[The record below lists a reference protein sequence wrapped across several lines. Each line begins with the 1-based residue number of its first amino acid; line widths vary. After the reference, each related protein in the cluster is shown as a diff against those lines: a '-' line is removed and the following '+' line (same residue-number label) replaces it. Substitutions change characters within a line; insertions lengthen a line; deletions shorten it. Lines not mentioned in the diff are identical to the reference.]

1 MLYLDTSLVVSLI
14 AVEPSTRAAQQWLGE
29 QGEEELVISDWVV
42 TEASSALSVI
52 QRVTGLDEHA
62 RRRAERNLQALTT
75 AVLGILAVTRQAF
88 RTAATTAGR
97 ADLSLRAGD
106 ALHLA
111 VAAEH
116 GARVA
121 TRDVAQAR
129 AAESLGVGAVLVVG
143 QDDGRP

>member
-14 AVEPSTRAAQQWLGE
+14 AVEPSTSAAQQWLGE

-42 TEASSALSVI
+42 TEASSALSMI
-52 QRVTGLDEHA
+52 QRVTGLDENA
-62 RRRAERNLQALTT
+62 RSRAERNLQALTA
-75 AVLGILAVTRQAF
+75 AVLGNVPVTRQAF

-116 GARVA
+116 DARVA
-121 TRDVAQAR
+121 TRDARQAEAGNR
-129 AAESLGVGAVLVVG
+129 LGLDVFLLGDTA
-143 QDDGRP
+143 

>member
-14 AVEPSTRAAQQWLGE
+14 AVEPSTSAAQQWLDE

-52 QRVTGLDEHA
+52 QRVTGLDDQA
-62 RRRAERNLQALTT
+62 RSRAERNLQALT
-75 AVLGILAVTRQAF
+75 AGVFGNLPVTRQAF

-121 TRDVAQAR
+121 TRDMAQAR
-129 AAESLGVGAVLVVG
+129 AAEEIGVGAVLVVAR
-143 QDDGRP
+143 DEGRP

>member
-1 MLYLDTSLVVSLI
+1 MLYLDTSLVVSLT
-14 AVEPSTRAAQQWLGE
+14 AFEPSTSAAQQWLGE
-29 QGEEELVISDWVV
+29 QGEELVISDWVV
-42 TEASSALSVI
+42 TEASSVLSMI
-52 QRVTGLDEHA
+52 QWVTGLDEQA
-62 RRRAERNLQALTT
+62 RSRAERNLQALTV
-75 AVLGILAVTRQAF
+75 AVLGNVPVTRQAF

-121 TRDVAQAR
+121 TRDARQAEAR
-129 AAESLGVGAVLVVG
+129 NRLGLDVVLLG
-143 QDDGRP
+143 DTA

>member
-1 MLYLDTSLVVSLI
+1 MLYLDTGLVVSLI
-14 AVEPSTRAAQQWLGE
+14 AVEPSTSAAHQWLGE

-42 TEASSALSVI
+42 RGGVDPLDGPAGGRPGRSRPEPGGAQPAASDG
-52 QRVTGLDEHA
+52 RVFG
-62 RRRAERNLQALTT
+62 N
-75 AVLGILAVTRQAF
+75 VPVTRQAF

-121 TRDVAQAR
+121 TGDARQAEAGHRLGLDVFL
-129 AAESLGVGAVLVVG
+129 LGDTA
-143 QDDGRP
+143 

>member
-1 MLYLDTSLVVSLI
+1 MLYLDTSLFVSLI
-14 AVEPSTRAAQQWLGE
+14 AVEPSTSAAQQWLGE

-52 QRVTGLDEHA
+52 QWVTGLDEHG
-62 RRRAERNLQALTT
+62 RSRAERNLQALTA
-75 AVLGILAVTRQAF
+75 AVLGNLPVTRQAF

-97 ADLSLRAGD
+97 ADLNLRAGD

-121 TRDVAQAR
+121 TRDTRQAEAGKR
-129 AAESLGVGAVLVVG
+129 LGLDVFLLGDTA
-143 QDDGRP
+143 

>member
-14 AVEPSTRAAQQWLGE
+14 AVEPSTSAAQQWLGE
-29 QGEEELVISDWVV
+29 QGVEELVISDWVI
-42 TEASSALSVI
+42 TEASSALSMI
-52 QRVTGLDEHA
+52 QRVTGLDGHA
-62 RRRAERNLQALTT
+62 RSRAERNLQALTA
-75 AVLGILAVTRQAF
+75 AVLGNLPVTRQAF

-121 TRDVAQAR
+121 TRDARQAEAGNR
-129 AAESLGVGAVLVVG
+129 LGLDVFLLGDTA
-143 QDDGRP
+143 

>member
-14 AVEPSTRAAQQWLGE
+14 SVEPSTSAAQQWLGE

-52 QRVTGLDEHA
+52 QRVTGLDGQA
-62 RRRAERNLQALTT
+62 RSRAERNLQALTA
-75 AVLGILAVTRQAF
+75 AVLGNLPVTRQAF

-97 ADLSLRAGD
+97 ADLGLRAGD

-121 TRDVAQAR
+121 TRDARQAQAGNR
-129 AAESLGVGAVLVVG
+129 LGLDVFLLGDA
-143 QDDGRP
+143 

>member
-14 AVEPSTRAAQQWLGE
+14 AVEPSTSAAQQWLGE
-29 QGEEELVISDWVV
+29 QGEEDLVISDWVV
-42 TEASSALSVI
+42 TEASSALSII
-52 QRVTGLDEHA
+52 QRVTGLAENV
-62 RRRAERNLQALTT
+62 RSQAERNLQALTA
-75 AVLGILAVTRQAF
+75 AVLGNVPVTRQAF

-121 TRDVAQAR
+121 TRDARQAE
-129 AAESLGVGAVLVVG
+129 AGNQLGLDVFLLGDTA
-143 QDDGRP
+143 

>member
-14 AVEPSTRAAQQWLGE
+14 AAEPSTSAAQQWLGE

-42 TEASSALSVI
+42 TEASSALSMI
-52 QRVTGLDEHA
+52 QRVTGLDEQA
-62 RRRAERNLQALTT
+62 RSRAERNLQALTA
-75 AVLGILAVTRQAF
+75 AVLGNVPVTRQAF

-121 TRDVAQAR
+121 TRDARQAEAGNR
-129 AAESLGVGAVLVVG
+129 LGFDVFLLRDTA
-143 QDDGRP
+143 

>member
-14 AVEPSTRAAQQWLGE
+14 AVEPSTSAAQQWLGE
-29 QGEEELVISDWVV
+29 QGEDELVISDWVV
-42 TEASSALSVI
+42 TEASSALSMI
-52 QRVTGLDEHA
+52 QRVTGLDEQA
-62 RRRAERNLQALTT
+62 RSRAERNLQALTA
-75 AVLGILAVTRQAF
+75 AVLGNVPVTRQAF

-121 TRDVAQAR
+121 TRDARQAEAGNR
-129 AAESLGVGAVLVVG
+129 LGLDVFLLGDTA
-143 QDDGRP
+143 

>member
-14 AVEPSTRAAQQWLGE
+14 AVEPSTSAAQQWLGE

-42 TEASSALSVI
+42 TEASSALSVM

-62 RRRAERNLQALTT
+62 RRRAERNLQALTA
-75 AVLGILAVTRQAF
+75 AVLGNLPVTRQAF

-97 ADLSLRAGD
+97 ADLRLRAGD

-116 GARVA
+116 GASVA
-121 TRDVAQAR
+121 TRDARQAQAGKR
-129 AAESLGVGAVLVVG
+129 LGLEVFLLGDTA
-143 QDDGRP
+143 

>member
-14 AVEPSTRAAQQWLGE
+14 AVEPSTSAAQQWLGE
-29 QGEEELVISDWVV
+29 QGEELVISDWVL
-42 TEASSALSVI
+42 TEASSALSMI
-52 QRVTGLDEHA
+52 QRVTGLDDNA
-62 RRRAERNLQALTT
+62 RSRAERNLQALTV
-75 AVLGILAVTRQAF
+75 AVLGNLPVTRQAF

-121 TRDVAQAR
+121 TRDARQAEAGNR
-129 AAESLGVGAVLVVG
+129 LGLDVFLLGDAA
-143 QDDGRP
+143 